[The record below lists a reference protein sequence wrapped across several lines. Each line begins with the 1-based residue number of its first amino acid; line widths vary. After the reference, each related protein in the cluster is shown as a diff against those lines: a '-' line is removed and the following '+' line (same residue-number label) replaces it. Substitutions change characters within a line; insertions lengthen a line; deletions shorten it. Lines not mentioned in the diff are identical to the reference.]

1 MAVLYVKATK
11 PNDINPTKVQH
22 YLRFDQTYVGL
33 AATATMHKIAAGANK
48 EDVEKYLSDSRNFLS
63 ESILQIKQRFDLIT
77 EVHEIAQRI
86 SPVKVAT
93 RIPPLLVRIIQ
104 MLPYLPNILD
114 VKKLDRECREHS
126 LEEHV
131 KPDLHWDEYWSIII
145 KNATIPT
152 GEPKYPCLVSFVEI
166 VASLPFSNAAVERT
180 FSLLKQIKADHR
192 TSLKSSSLVSLLQ
205 CRMALKNSKS
215 SAALLTPSKGSCLQN
230 ESQCN

>member
-22 YLRFDQTYVGL
+22 YLRLDQTYVRV

-48 EDVEKYLSDSRNFLS
+48 EDVEKYLSDSRNFLI

-77 EVHEIAQRI
+77 EVHEIDQRI

-93 RIPPLLVRIIQ
+93 RILPLLVRIIQ
-104 MLPYLPNILD
+104 MLPYLPNILA

-145 KNATIPT
+145 KNASIPT